1 MTVEEGQTSIDQTD
15 VNMQI
20 VAESSRRGGQG
31 RSAQPRER
39 RCGICGKP
47 GHNVRTCKANIPVSG
62 DECSS

>member
-1 MTVEEGQTSIDQTD
+1 MTVEEVQASIDQKD
-15 VNMQI
+15 VDMQR

-47 GHNVRTCKANIPVSG
+47 RHNVRTCNVDIPACG
-62 DECSS
+62 DERNS